1 MTVIYDKDGM
11 LVLLL
16 ILAGV
21 TAFSWLRVWYKP
33 PEHWYWWAALGS
45 AGMLALLWAFN
56 KWAQL

>member
-1 MTVIYDKDGM
+1 M